1 VSARLPASGAG
12 ADWSPWLSEPDAAGL
27 LCDYDGTLAP
37 VVDERDKAVPWP
49 GVADLLARLSQ
60 RLSVVGVVSGRPFTY
75 LRAHLGSVAGLSLF
89 GLYGLERSA
98 GEVGPAVAAWKDVIA
113 LAAAEAERQA
123 PAGVEVENKGLSFTL
138 HVRRRPEMAS
148 WAMEWAKKTAG
159 VKGLA
164 VQPGRLSIELLP
176 PVAISKGAVVN
187 ELAAGLKALCYIGDD
202 RGDLSAFA
210 ALRELRSAG
219 MSTLAVGVA
228 SPEQPPELA
237 GAVDLMVEGPAG
249 VLGLLEGLARGSTP

>member
-1 VSARLPASGAG
+1 M
-12 ADWSPWLSEPDAAGL
+12 

-37 VVDERDKAVPWP
+37 VVEERDKALPLP
-49 GVADLLARLSQ
+49 GVADLLARLAQ
-60 RLSVVGVVSGRPFTY
+60 RLAVVGVVSGRPLTY
-75 LRAHLGSVAGLSLF
+75 LRANLGPVAGLSLF

-98 GEVGPAVAAWKDVIA
+98 GDVDPAVLAWKDVIGV
-113 LAAAEAERQA
+113 AAAEAERQA

-148 WAMEWAKKTAG
+148 WAMEWAKETAG

-176 PVAISKGAVVN
+176 PVAVSKGAVVN
-187 ELAAGLKALCYIGDD
+187 ELSAGLKALCYIGDD
-202 RGDLSAFA
+202 RGDLSAFV
-210 ALRELRSAG
+210 ALSELRSTGKA
-219 MSTLAVGVA
+219 TLAVGVA

-249 VLGLLEGLARGSTP
+249 ALGLLESLARGSAP